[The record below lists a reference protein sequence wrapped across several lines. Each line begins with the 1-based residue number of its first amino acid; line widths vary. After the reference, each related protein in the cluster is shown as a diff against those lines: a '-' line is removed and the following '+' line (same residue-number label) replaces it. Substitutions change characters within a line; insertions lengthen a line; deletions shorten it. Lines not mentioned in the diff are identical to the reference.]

1 MYLSLGSRS
10 WWARDPGRPTLSQF
24 WKQEGVRVTADAMQT
39 NTIRSD
45 SVLVAPVQEGTAQ
58 AGTAQAGTAQTNAE
72 LAGQMDAGKVPA
84 RSGTGG
90 GAVQSPVAAVTARTI
105 TILLLAGPVVAV
117 AVSVPLLWGRAV
129 NLTDIILGVI
139 LYAIT
144 GHGLTVGFHR
154 LFTHRSFE
162 ANRGLKIG
170 LAVAGSMG
178 VEGSVVSW
186 VANHRRHHAHSDKVG
201 DPHSPH
207 ILDETAVGQ
216 LRGFIHAHVG
226 WLLSPDLTSV
236 ERYAPDILRDRDLV
250 AVGRMFPVLAI
261 VSLAIPFGIGWAVTG
276 TLVGAISAFVWAGLV
291 RMALLHHVTWGVN
304 SICHMVGRRP
314 FSTTDESRNVAALAV
329 LSMGESWHNLHHAY
343 PTSARHGVL
352 RGQLDSSARIIWLM
366 EKFGWATKV
375 RWPAAAKVSALTVP
389 AAPTSIA
396 A

>member
-1 MYLSLGSRS
+1 VQS
-10 WWARDPGRPTLSQF
+10 
-24 WKQEGVRVTADAMQT
+24 
-39 NTIRSD
+39 NTIQAD
-45 SVLVAPVQEGTAQ
+45 TVLADTVQGDTLQ
-58 AGTAQAGTAQTNAE
+58 ANAE
-72 LAGQMDAGKVPA
+72 LAGTVADGKGQAEA
-84 RSGTGG
+84 RIGG
-90 GAVQSPVAAVTARTI
+90 GKAPSPMTAVTARSI
-105 TILLLAGPVVAV
+105 TIFLLAGPVVAV

-129 NLTDIILGVI
+129 NLTDLVLGVV
-139 LYAIT
+139 LYAVT

-154 LFTHRSFE
+154 LFTHRSFQ

-178 VEGSVVSW
+178 IEGSVVSW

-226 WLLSPDLTSV
+226 WLLAPDTTSV
-236 ERYAPDILRDRDLV
+236 ERYAPDILRDPDLV
-250 AVGRMFPVLAI
+250 AVGRMFPLLAV
-261 VSLAIPFGIGWAVTG
+261 VSLAIPFGIGWAVSG
-276 TLVGAISAFVWAGLV
+276 TLVGAVSAFVWAGLV

-314 FSTTDESRNVAALAV
+314 FATTDESRNVAALAV
-329 LSMGESWHNLHHAY
+329 LSMGESFHNLHHAY

-375 RWPAAAKVSALTVP
+375 RWPAAAKVSALAVP
-389 AAPTSIA
+389 APPTSIA

>member
-1 MYLSLGSRS
+1 V
-10 WWARDPGRPTLSQF
+10 Q
-24 WKQEGVRVTADAMQT
+24 ADAVQIKSVQT
-39 NTIRSD
+39 DT
-45 SVLVAPVQEGTAQ
+45 VLADTALAETVQTGTVQANADVSGAVAG
-58 AGTAQAGTAQTNAE
+58 GNAS
-72 LAGQMDAGKVPA
+72 AKT
-84 RSGTGG
+84 RIGG
-90 GAVQSPVAAVTARTI
+90 GAAPSPIAAVTARSI

-129 NLTDIILGVI
+129 NLTDIILGVV

-216 LRGFIHAHVG
+216 LRGFIHAHIG
-226 WLLSPDLTSV
+226 WLLSPDMTSV
-236 ERYAPDILRDRDLV
+236 ERYAPDILRDPDLV
-250 AVGRMFPVLAI
+250 VVGRMFPFLAI

>member
-1 MYLSLGSRS
+1 
-10 WWARDPGRPTLSQF
+10 
-24 WKQEGVRVTADAMQT
+24 
-39 NTIRSD
+39 
-45 SVLVAPVQEGTAQ
+45 
-58 AGTAQAGTAQTNAE
+58 
-72 LAGQMDAGKVPA
+72 
-84 RSGTGG
+84 
-90 GAVQSPVAAVTARTI
+90 
-105 TILLLAGPVVAV
+105 
-117 AVSVPLLWGRAV
+117 
-129 NLTDIILGVI
+129 
-139 LYAIT
+139 
-144 GHGLTVGFHR
+144 
-154 LFTHRSFE
+154 
-162 ANRGLKIG
+162 
-170 LAVAGSMG
+170 
-178 VEGSVVSW
+178 VSW

-216 LRGFIHAHVG
+216 LRGFIHAHIG
-226 WLLSPDLTSV
+226 WLLSPDMTSV
-236 ERYAPDILRDRDLV
+236 ERYAPDILRDPDLV

-261 VSLAIPFGIGWAVTG
+261 ASLAVPFGIGWALTG
-276 TLVGAISAFVWAGLV
+276 TLVGGISAFVWAGLV

-375 RWPAAAKVSALTVP
+375 RWPAAAKVTALTVP
-389 AAPTSIA
+389 AAPSSIA

>member
-1 MYLSLGSRS
+1 VQ
-10 WWARDPGRPTLSQF
+10 AEAVQIDTVQ
-24 WKQEGVRVTADAMQT
+24 ADT
-39 NTIRSD
+39 
-45 SVLVAPVQEGTAQ
+45 VLAETVQ
-58 AGTAQAGTAQTNAE
+58 AGTVQANAA
-72 LAGQMDAGKVPA
+72 LAGAIATGDGSAQS
-84 RSGTGG
+84 RIGG
-90 GAVQSPVAAVTARTI
+90 GTVPSPIAAVTARSI

-129 NLTDIILGVI
+129 NLTDIILGVV

-178 VEGSVVSW
+178 IEGSVVSW

-216 LRGFIHAHVG
+216 LRGFIHAHIG
-226 WLLSPDLTSV
+226 WLLSPDMTSV
-236 ERYAPDILRDRDLV
+236 ERYAPDILRDPDLV
-250 AVGRMFPVLAI
+250 AVGRMFPVLAV
-261 VSLAIPFGIGWAVTG
+261 VSLAVPFGIGWAVTG
-276 TLVGAISAFVWAGLV
+276 TLVGGISAFVWAGLV

-375 RWPAAAKVSALTVP
+375 RWPVAAKVSALTVP
-389 AAPTSIA
+389 ASPTSIA

>member
-1 MYLSLGSRS
+1 VP
-10 WWARDPGRPTLSQF
+10 ANTVQADTIQADTIQPD
-24 WKQEGVRVTADAMQT
+24 TALAEALQGDDLRA
-39 NTIRSD
+39 
-45 SVLVAPVQEGTAQ
+45 
-58 AGTAQAGTAQTNAE
+58 NAD
-72 LAGQMDAGKVPA
+72 LTGNMATGKVPA
-84 RSGTGG
+84 KARIGG
-90 GAVQSPVAAVTARTI
+90 GKAPSAIAGVTARSI

-129 NLTDIILGVI
+129 NLTDLILGAV

-178 VEGSVVSW
+178 IEGSVVSW

-226 WLLSPDLTSV
+226 WLLSPDMTSV
-236 ERYAPDILRDRDLV
+236 ERYAPDILRDPDLV
-250 AVGRMFPVLAI
+250 AVGRIFPLLAI
-261 VSLAIPFGIGWAVTG
+261 VSLAVPFGIGWAVSG

-314 FSTTDESRNVAALAV
+314 FTTTDESRNVAVLAV

-352 RGQLDSSARIIWLM
+352 RGQVDSSARIIWMM

-389 AAPTSIA
+389 ATPTSIA

>member
-1 MYLSLGSRS
+1 M
-10 WWARDPGRPTLSQF
+10 Q
-24 WKQEGVRVTADAMQT
+24 ADAVQT
-39 NTIRSD
+39 DTVQADTVQAGSVIAY
-45 SVLVAPVQEGTAQ
+45 SVL
-58 AGTAQAGTAQTNAE
+58 AGTAEAGTVQANAD
-72 LAGQMDAGKVPA
+72 LARAMTADKESAK
-84 RSGTGG
+84 STIGG
-90 GAVQSPVAAVTARTI
+90 GALPSPIAAVTARSI

-129 NLTDIILGVI
+129 NLTDLVLAVV

-162 ANRGLKIG
+162 ANRGLKIA

-178 VEGSVVSW
+178 IEGSVVSW
-186 VANHRRHHAHSDKVG
+186 VANHRRHHAHSDKIG

-216 LRGFIHAHVG
+216 LRGFIHAHIG
-226 WLLSPDLTSV
+226 WLLSPDMTSV
-236 ERYAPDILRDRDLV
+236 ERYAPDILRDPDLV
-250 AVGRMFPVLAI
+250 AVGRLFPLLAVI
-261 VSLAIPFGIGWAVTG
+261 SLAVPFGIGWAVTG
-276 TLVGAISAFVWAGLV
+276 TLVGGISAFVWAGLV

-314 FSTTDESRNVAALAV
+314 FSTTDESRNVAVLSV

-375 RWPAAAKVSALTVP
+375 RWPAAAKVTALTVP
-389 AAPTSIA
+389 AARSSVA

>member
-1 MYLSLGSRS
+1 MQ
-10 WWARDPGRPTLSQF
+10 A
-24 WKQEGVRVTADAMQT
+24 EAVQT
-39 NTIRSD
+39 NTVQAD
-45 SVLVAPVQEGTAQ
+45 SALIGAVEAATVELGTVQANP
-58 AGTAQAGTAQTNAE
+58 A
-72 LAGQMDAGKVPA
+72 LAGALATGKA
-84 RSGTGG
+84 SSKSRIGG
-90 GAVQSPVAAVTARTI
+90 GTVPSPIAAVTARSI

-129 NLTDIILGVI
+129 NLTDIILAVV

-178 VEGSVVSW
+178 IEGSVVSW

-207 ILDETAVGQ
+207 ILDDTAVGQ
-216 LRGFIHAHVG
+216 LRGFIHAHIG
-226 WLLSPDLTSV
+226 WLLSPDMTSV
-236 ERYAPDILRDRDLV
+236 ERYAPDILRDPDLV
-250 AVGRMFPVLAI
+250 AVGRMFPLLAV

-276 TLVGAISAFVWAGLV
+276 TLVGGISAFVWAGLV

-314 FSTTDESRNVAALAV
+314 FATTDESRNVAVLSV

-389 AAPTSIA
+389 TSPTSIA

>member
-1 MYLSLGSRS
+1 MTGGKASAKS
-10 WWARDPGRPTLSQF
+10 
-24 WKQEGVRVTADAMQT
+24 
-39 NTIRSD
+39 TI
-45 SVLVAPVQEGTAQ
+45 
-58 AGTAQAGTAQTNAE
+58 
-72 LAGQMDAGKVPA
+72 
-84 RSGTGG
+84 GG
-90 GAVQSPVAAVTARTI
+90 GALPSPIAAVTARSI

-129 NLTDIILGVI
+129 NLTDLVLAVV

-162 ANRGLKIG
+162 ANRGLKIA

-178 VEGSVVSW
+178 IEGSVVSW
-186 VANHRRHHAHSDKVG
+186 VANHRRHHAHSDKIG

-226 WLLSPDLTSV
+226 WLLSPDMTSV
-236 ERYAPDILRDRDLV
+236 ERYAPDILRDPDLV
-250 AVGRMFPVLAI
+250 AVGRLFPLLAVI
-261 VSLAIPFGIGWAVTG
+261 SLAVPFGIGWAVTG
-276 TLVGAISAFVWAGLV
+276 TLVGGISAFVWAGLV

-314 FSTTDESRNVAALAV
+314 FSTTDESRNVAVLSV

-352 RGQLDSSARIIWLM
+352 RGQVDSSARIIWLM

-375 RWPAAAKVSALTVP
+375 RWPAAAKVTALTVP
-389 AAPTSIA
+389 AARSSVA

>member
-1 MYLSLGSRS
+1 VQANTVLADTISADTAPAALMPAGPRPAGSPAPSRLS
-10 WWARDPGRPTLSQF
+10 AMTGRT
-24 WKQEGVRVTADAMQT
+24 VT
-39 NTIRSD
+39 
-45 SVLVAPVQEGTAQ
+45 V
-58 AGTAQAGTAQTNAE
+58 
-72 LAGQMDAGKVPA
+72 
-84 RSGTGG
+84 
-90 GAVQSPVAAVTARTI
+90 
-105 TILLLAGPVVAV
+105 LLLAGPVVAV

-129 NLTDIILGVI
+129 NLTDVVLGVV
-139 LYAIT
+139 LYAVT

-154 LFTHRSFE
+154 LFTHRAFE
-162 ANRGLKIG
+162 AKRGLKIG

-178 VEGSVVSW
+178 IEGSVVSW

-207 ILDETAVGQ
+207 ILDQSPTGQ
-216 LRGFIHAHVG
+216 LRGFLHAHVG
-226 WLLSPDLTSV
+226 WLLSPDTTSV

-250 AVGRMFPVLAI
+250 TVGRMFPLLAI
-261 VSLAIPFGIGWAVTG
+261 ASLAIPFGIGWAVSG

-314 FSTTDESRNVAALAV
+314 FVTTDESRNVAALAV

-352 RGQLDSSARIIWLM
+352 RGQVDSSARLIWLM

-389 AAPTSIA
+389 ADPTSIA

>member
-1 MYLSLGSRS
+1 LDS
-10 WWARDPGRPTLSQF
+10 
-24 WKQEGVRVTADAMQT
+24 KEGAC
-39 NTIRSD
+39 
-45 SVLVAPVQEGTAQ
+45 VQA
-58 AGTAQAGTAQTNAE
+58 AAQTDTVLTDAAQVGTVQANAE
-72 LAGQMDAGKVPA
+72 LAGAIATGD
-84 RSGTGG
+84 RSAKTTIGG
-90 GAVQSPVAAVTARTI
+90 GTAPSPIAAVTARSI
-105 TILLLAGPVVAV
+105 TILLLVGPVVAV

-129 NLTDIILGVI
+129 NLTDIILGVV

-178 VEGSVVSW
+178 IEGSVVSW

-216 LRGFIHAHVG
+216 LRGFIHAHIG
-226 WLLSPDLTSV
+226 WLLAPDMTSV

-250 AVGRMFPVLAI
+250 VVGRMFPVLAV

-276 TLVGAISAFVWAGLV
+276 TLVGGITAFVWAGLV

-375 RWPAAAKVSALTVP
+375 RWPAAAKVTALTVP
-389 AAPTSIA
+389 AAPSSIA

>member
-1 MYLSLGSRS
+1 
-10 WWARDPGRPTLSQF
+10 
-24 WKQEGVRVTADAMQT
+24 VRAEAVQI
-39 NTIRSD
+39 N
-45 SVLVAPVQEGTAQ
+45 SVR
-58 AGTAQAGTAQTNAE
+58 AGTAQAETVLTDTVQAGAVRANAD
-72 LAGQMDAGKVPA
+72 LAGAIAAGDTSAK
-84 RSGTGG
+84 STIGG
-90 GAVQSPVAAVTARTI
+90 GTLPSPIAAVTARSI
-105 TILLLAGPVVAV
+105 TILLLLGPVVAV

-129 NLTDIILGVI
+129 NLTDIILGVV

-226 WLLSPDLTSV
+226 WLLSPDMTSV
-236 ERYAPDILRDRDLV
+236 ERYAPDILRDPDLV
-250 AVGRMFPVLAI
+250 AVGRMFPVLAV

-375 RWPAAAKVSALTVP
+375 RWPAAAKVTALTVP
-389 AAPTSIA
+389 VAPTSIA

>member
-1 MYLSLGSRS
+1 VGPGPRLANALPVLDSRKG
-10 WWARDPGRPTLSQF
+10 ARVPV
-24 WKQEGVRVTADAMQT
+24 EAVQT
-39 NTIRSD
+39 NTIQAD
-45 SVLVAPVQEGTAQ
+45 TIQ
-58 AGTAQAGTAQTNAE
+58 AGTVLADTLRGDDLRANAE
-72 LAGQMDAGKVPA
+72 LAGNMAGGKVPA
-84 RSGTGG
+84 KATIGG
-90 GAVQSPVAAVTARTI
+90 GTTPSAIAAVTARSI

-129 NLTDIILGVI
+129 NLTDLILAVV

-178 VEGSVVSW
+178 IEGSVVSW

-207 ILDETAVGQ
+207 ILDESAVGQ

-226 WLLSPDLTSV
+226 WLLSPDMTSV
-236 ERYAPDILRDRDLV
+236 ERYAPDILRDPDLV
-250 AVGRMFPVLAI
+250 AVGRMFPLLAI
-261 VSLAIPFGIGWAVTG
+261 VSLAVPFGIGWAISG

-314 FSTTDESRNVAALAV
+314 FTTTDESRNVAALAV

-352 RGQLDSSARIIWLM
+352 RGQVDSSARIIWLM

-389 AAPTSIA
+389 ATPTSVA

>member
-1 MYLSLGSRS
+1 VQ
-10 WWARDPGRPTLSQF
+10 AEAVQ
-24 WKQEGVRVTADAMQT
+24 VNAVQT
-39 NTIRSD
+39 ETVPIET
-45 SVLVAPVQEGTAQ
+45 VQT
-58 AGTAQAGTAQTNAE
+58 
-72 LAGQMDAGKVPA
+72 
-84 RSGTGG
+84 
-90 GAVQSPVAAVTARTI
+90 GAVQANAALAGALATGDGSAQSRIGGGSVPSPIAAVTARSI

-129 NLTDIILGVI
+129 NLTDIILAVI

-178 VEGSVVSW
+178 IEGSVVSW

-216 LRGFIHAHVG
+216 LRGFIHAHIG
-226 WLLSPDLTSV
+226 WLLSPDMTSV
-236 ERYAPDILRDRDLV
+236 ERYAPDNLRDPDLV

-261 VSLAIPFGIGWAVTG
+261 ASLAVPFGIGWALTG
-276 TLVGAISAFVWAGLV
+276 TLVGGISAFVWAGLV

-375 RWPAAAKVSALTVP
+375 RWPAAAKVTALTVP
-389 AAPTSIA
+389 AAPSSIA

>member
-1 MYLSLGSRS
+1 M
-10 WWARDPGRPTLSQF
+10 LSQLDSRKGF
-24 WKQEGVRVTADAMQT
+24 TMTAVSSAPSRISAMT
-39 NTIRSD
+39 GRS
-45 SVLVAPVQEGTAQ
+45 V
-58 AGTAQAGTAQTNAE
+58 
-72 LAGQMDAGKVPA
+72 
-84 RSGTGG
+84 
-90 GAVQSPVAAVTARTI
+90 

-117 AVSVPLLWGRAV
+117 AIAVPLLWGRAV
-129 NLTDIILGVI
+129 NLTDLVLAFV
-139 LYAIT
+139 LYVIT

-154 LFTHRSFE
+154 LFTHRAFQ
-162 ANRGLKIG
+162 ANRGLKIA

-178 VEGSVVSW
+178 IEGSLVSW
-186 VANHRRHHAHSDKVG
+186 VANHRCHHAHSDKVG

-207 ILDETAVGQ
+207 ILDTRPIGQ
-216 LRGFIHAHVG
+216 LRGFVHAHVG
-226 WLLSPDLTSV
+226 WLLYPDSASA

-250 AVGRMFPVLAI
+250 IVGQLFPLFAI
-261 VSLAIPFGIGWAVTG
+261 ISLAIPFGIGWAVSG

-314 FSTTDESRNVAALAV
+314 FSSSDESRNVAVLAI

-352 RGQLDSSARIIWLM
+352 RGQLDSSARCIWLM

-375 RWPAAAKVSALTVP
+375 RWPAAAKISAITVP
-389 AAPTSIA
+389 AAPSQIA